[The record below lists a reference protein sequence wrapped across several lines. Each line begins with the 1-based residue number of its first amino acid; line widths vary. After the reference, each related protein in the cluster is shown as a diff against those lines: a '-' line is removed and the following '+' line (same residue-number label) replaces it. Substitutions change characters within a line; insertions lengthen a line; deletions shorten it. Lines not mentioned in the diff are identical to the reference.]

1 LAEVHQTL
9 VQNKLRNQVI
19 LRIDGGIKGSR
30 DIIIGALLG
39 AEEFDFG
46 SAALIS
52 LGCIMARQC
61 HQNTCPVGI
70 ATQDSELRKRFKGK
84 DTHLANYLTAIA
96 EDVQYQLSQM
106 GFYKLNTIIG
116 RNDLLSTRRKFKK
129 YIDNLGLDLSKILL
143 GKVGKELAVHSSMK
157 MVPSSPYIKRHFDEA
172 VFEEVR
178 LAIMTQGHAVIKK
191 PIQNTDRAVGTRLSG
206 EIMFLHGPGGF
217 KGNIQYRVFGAAGQ
231 SLGAFLVEGIEIR
244 LRGIANDYVGKGMS
258 GGLITIRSPK
268 LVRQKKGR
276 HSIIGNVS
284 LYGATGGRL
293 LVAGRAGERFA
304 VRNSGAAAV
313 VEGVGNHCC
322 EYMTRGTVVVLG
334 EIGRNFGAG
343 MTGGVAY
350 IYYSSKQNLVNL
362 NKENV
367 KTESLSSSD
376 LNLVWRM
383 LRSHKFHTGSPLG
396 DRILNEWE
404 SSSKNR
410 FVKITPKAMDA
421 VDVDQIYS
429 QQISMRLS
437 EMDAKKR

>member
-1 LAEVHQTL
+1 
-9 VQNKLRNQVI
+9 
-19 LRIDGGIKGSR
+19 
-30 DIIIGALLG
+30 
-39 AEEFDFG
+39 
-46 SAALIS
+46 
-52 LGCIMARQC
+52 
-61 HQNTCPVGI
+61 
-70 ATQDSELRKRFKGK
+70 
-84 DTHLANYLTAIA
+84 
-96 EDVQYQLSQM
+96 
-106 GFYKLNTIIG
+106 
-116 RNDLLSTRRKFKK
+116 
-129 YIDNLGLDLSKILL
+129 
-143 GKVGKELAVHSSMK
+143 MK

-362 NKENV
+362 NKEYV